1 MFKNVENAKNLR
13 WHAMDRKIDGIMR
26 HPADTPSWRLIDHMW
41 PTFGS
46 EPRNLRLGP
55 KQPGYDINTYL
66 APLIDDLKIL
76 WEEGV
81 WCFDAYKEEYFPA
94 YGKQEHGKPPQPLS
108 GEAIYFKLKEMIFSS
123 GKKCG
128 KNNNEDGND
137 YWKRKSEFF
146 ELPYWKNLHVR
157 HCLDVMHI
165 EKNVCMNI
173 VGTLLDLPDK
183 SKDGMN
189 SRLDLVEM
197 NIRPELAPI
206 VTDNRTYIPAACY
219 TLSREEKYW
228 FYKTLAE
235 IKVPEGYSSNNRS
248 LVSLNDLKLNGLKS
262 HDCHVLMQQL
272 LPIAIRSILPK
283 NVRYTISRLCFFFNA
298 ICAKSFSVSELDALQ
313 EDIVMTLCNLE
324 KYFPPSFFTIMVHL
338 VVHLVREVKLC
349 GSVYLRWMYPFER
362 YMKVLKSFVRN
373 RNRPEGCIAEAQVCE
388 EAVHFCSDFLYG
400 LDEIGLGSLNSR
412 EEKQTDRP
420 LSAGTYVRPDMQ
432 KLKQAHLHIL
442 QNTEEVHPYIEEH
455 MNHLKIEN
463 PRRAKNEQWLQVEH
477 NRSFGAWIRD
487 KVMCEL
493 HEGKLVSN
501 TIRWLAHG
509 PNCGVMTYEGYM
521 VNGCSYHTKSRDD
534 HRTVQNSGIMLVA
547 TTMQVSSAKDK
558 NPMIGDM
565 SFYGIIEDIWEVCY
579 NTFNIVLFKCKWV
592 ENKNGVRI
600 DDLHFTLVDL
610 SRIGHSSDSFI
621 IATHGQQVFYVSDP
635 VDPRWSIVS
644 QNGIQ
649 LVTLMKVG
657 MHTLDLTVKA
667 HGLPLDFHTIKRQ
680 LEDVAPPKEKG
691 ESSTQK
697 RKRGLT
703 EMKEITRARRTTV
716 QFHVPIIYFDWPT
729 VPKEIKD
736 KIFEPIEAGFVVDP
750 RSKKTI
756 IQNAGVC
763 FRQFKYRLTTTYVLP
778 FLDDVEKLKFSRNEY
793 SFIDQQHWTEFVAS
807 RLKED
812 FKKKSENGKEKRK
825 KRKYNHITSRKG
837 YANLMEELDELVAT
851 QNTTNAFGEE
861 DILTRALGGKDRPG
875 ILRSVGK
882 YVTKKKYFH
891 TATQQKTNEKEDDK
905 ATSKE
910 HDRMVKRIKELE
922 EELLK
927 MKENDDCVGNSK
939 EEQGMG
945 SKEKSFIEGAE
956 NVNDL
961 EDLSNDLESEKD
973 VEDVVEFNEDIKV
986 NIAKD
991 DKKVEGV
998 TLEKMKLAFEMKD
1011 HVVAWGTI
1019 IDSDVEGD
1027 NVKVAVNVVV
1037 DGDCAI
1043 PIPSEQEM
1051 YKMSQEMDYGEFTKD
1066 MSTFAP
1072 TPIQNAP
1079 VALRFILRMVEHMG
1093 SAIQITTP
1101 HDVFGVRRKC
1111 CIMIESLK
1119 DFTSMRPIATA
1130 CLDAY
1135 IMYLYTRMESSRTLN
1150 LYKFVDVGS
1159 ISCRSSKEE
1168 RAQLLTARLLGT
1180 DYDQLLLIPYNFEN
1194 HWTLV
1199 VINLMKGAAFW
1210 IDPLKNRIDPDVTE
1224 VVERVVKCPKQSGVV
1239 ECGYYVMRF
1248 MRDIIMSTST
1258 SIIQIMK
1265 DSPRAYTQDDID
1277 CIRSEWAEFVG
1288 KHIKKCAVD
1297 LEVYKEVLLILKC
1310 VVDVEVDKGLN
1321 KAKGNSMAFYK
1332 CVVHHEVN
1340 VMCLCG

>member
-1 MFKNVENAKNLR
+1 
-13 WHAMDRKIDGIMR
+13 
-26 HPADTPSWRLIDHMW
+26 
-41 PTFGS
+41 
-46 EPRNLRLGP
+46 
-55 KQPGYDINTYL
+55 
-66 APLIDDLKIL
+66 
-76 WEEGV
+76 
-81 WCFDAYKEEYFPA
+81 
-94 YGKQEHGKPPQPLS
+94 
-108 GEAIYFKLKEMIFSS
+108 MIFSS

-442 QNTEEVHPYIEEH
+442 QNTEEV
-455 MNHLKIEN
+455 
-463 PRRAKNEQWLQVEH
+463 
-477 NRSFGAWIRD
+477 
-487 KVMCEL
+487 MCEL

-635 VDPRWSIVS
+635 VDPRW
-644 QNGIQ
+644 
-649 LVTLMKVG
+649 
-657 MHTLDLTVKA
+657 
-667 HGLPLDFHTIKRQ
+667 IKRQ
-680 LEDVAPPKEKG
+680 L
-691 ESSTQK
+691 
-697 RKRGLT
+697 
-703 EMKEITRARRTTV
+703 
-716 QFHVPIIYFDWPT
+716 
-729 VPKEIKD
+729 
-736 KIFEPIEAGFVVDP
+736 EAGFVVDP

-1258 SIIQIMK
+1258 SIIQI
-1265 DSPRAYTQDDID
+1265 
-1277 CIRSEWAEFVG
+1277 
-1288 KHIKKCAVD
+1288 
-1297 LEVYKEVLLILKC
+1297 
-1310 VVDVEVDKGLN
+1310 VDKGLN

-1332 CVVHHEVN
+1332 VLPQSIGAMKPWIAQLVDV
-1340 VMCLCG
+1340 